1 MAVQRGSASS
11 AHFRPGP
18 PRKRALLPPRADRRP
33 DVKLI
38 STGRAAHTQLNTTDV
53 IPLRARTDMTTGI
66 RLQQRHPRPL
76 PPALKGTGNPKLQQ
90 SACRATE
97 TERLRNPTFKTNIFP
112 RKKKTFASVIQAF
125 PERKGAALARTTQI
139 LSLLSRHL
147 ALLVSDMAEK
157 CKHAPERD
165 KFGVK
170 PPAVSGLWLG
180 GRGNLRK
187 PPPLCPPKPQWRGG
201 SSGNVTTEPGQG
213 TSLQCPH

>member
-11 AHFRPGP
+11 AHFRPRP

-38 STGRAAHTQLNTTDV
+38 STGRATHTQLNTTDV

-76 PPALKGTGNPKLQQ
+76 PRKVQEIPNCNKVHAERQRQ
-90 SACRATE
+90 S
-97 TERLRNPTFKTNIFP
+97 RLRNPTFKTNIFP

-180 GRGNLRK
+180 GRGDLRK

>member
-76 PPALKGTGNPKLQQ
+76 PRPRPRKVQEIPNCNKVHAERQRQ
-90 SACRATE
+90 S
-97 TERLRNPTFKTNIFP
+97 RLRNPTFKTNIFP
-112 RKKKTFASVIQAF
+112 RKKKNLCLRDPGISGKKRSSVG
-125 PERKGAALARTTQI
+125 PNDPDT
-139 LSLLSRHL
+139 
-147 ALLVSDMAEK
+147 
-157 CKHAPERD
+157 
-165 KFGVK
+165 
-170 PPAVSGLWLG
+170 
-180 GRGNLRK
+180 
-187 PPPLCPPKPQWRGG
+187 
-201 SSGNVTTEPGQG
+201 VTA
-213 TSLQCPH
+213 